1 MRNAIYCDR
10 AIRRLGV
17 YTQTKIKMEMANVVA
32 LKKSSV
38 GTENDLLSK
47 STHDQHNAY
56 TEYW

>member
-1 MRNAIYCDR
+1 MRNAIQCD
-10 AIRRLGV
+10 
-17 YTQTKIKMEMANVVA
+17 TKAWSIYANKNKDGNGKRSRS
-32 LKKSSV
+32 KKSSV

>member
-1 MRNAIYCDR
+1 MIGPYEG
-10 AIRRLGV
+10 LGV

>member
-1 MRNAIYCDR
+1 
-10 AIRRLGV
+10 
-17 YTQTKIKMEMANVVA
+17 MANVVA

-47 STHDQHNAY
+47 GTHDQHNAY